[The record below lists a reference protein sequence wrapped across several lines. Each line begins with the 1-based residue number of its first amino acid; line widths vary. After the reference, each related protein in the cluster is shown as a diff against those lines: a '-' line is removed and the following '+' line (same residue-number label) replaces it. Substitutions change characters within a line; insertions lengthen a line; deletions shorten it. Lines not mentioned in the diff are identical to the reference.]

1 MRNKLKF
8 IEFMHTKKLDKRTLK
23 GKKKKKKHRIR
34 IYYKSKNNIKE

>member
-23 GKKKKKKHRIR
+23 GKKKKKTQNS
-34 IYYKSKNNIKE
+34 YLL